1 MPNYEN
7 LRLGALLYGFS
18 GDNTSALIGGGLTF
32 NYAINDIISFEGQY
46 TYDKTN
52 EHAGTGGI
60 RLTLPLD
67 GNLSRNYNRTEK
79 LFVTR
84 VQRDI
89 DIVTNRKIVPTQVE
103 ELQPNIVAIKKSE
116 LFKVVKSSDDNFSA
130 TVYTDSV
137 IDIISS
143 KKTTIIVDDN
153 IPDGEPFPFSDIAMY
168 NFEPVSK
175 NEIAVTPIVV
185 KEDGKLV
192 LEDDKKQNV
201 TIPVVG
207 KDGTLVLEGDKKQ
220 NVTISLVGKDGTVQ
234 SIMDKIVIQPPIK
247 KDDVK
252 RAGIM
257 PVVKKD
263 GKYYILLCKETDK
276 DFYEW
281 PSGKVEAKDNH
292 NFKVTA
298 VRETFEEAMLKIVEA
313 DVNKAINN
321 GTFILDSSAK
331 TFAAIIKFDN
341 LDTKKMTA
349 EALKKNKDPT
359 IPSCMKEKDGYSLV
373 PAEEIKKLAQDNA
386 GKKFNKA
393 TNPANVKTIDNEII
407 RLQSNYANSLINC
420 AKQLED
426 SIKSM
431 K

>member
-1 MPNYEN
+1 MVYKKNF
-7 LRLGALLYGFS
+7 ALAVSSY
-18 GDNTSALIGGGLTF
+18 TVAL
-32 NYAINDIISFEGQY
+32 
-46 TYDKTN
+46 
-52 EHAGTGGI
+52 
-60 RLTLPLD
+60 
-67 GNLSRNYNRTEK
+67 EK
-79 LFVTR
+79 L
-84 VQRDI
+84 
-89 DIVTNRKIVPTQVE
+89 
-103 ELQPNIVAIKKSE
+103 
-116 LFKVVKSSDDNFSA
+116 
-130 TVYTDSV
+130 
-137 IDIISS
+137 
-143 KKTTIIVDDN
+143 
-153 IPDGEPFPFSDIAMY
+153 
-168 NFEPVSK
+168 
-175 NEIAVTPIVV
+175 
-185 KEDGKLV
+185 
-192 LEDDKKQNV
+192 
-201 TIPVVG
+201 
-207 KDGTLVLEGDKKQ
+207 
-220 NVTISLVGKDGTVQ
+220 
-234 SIMDKIVIQPPIK
+234 K

-331 TFAAIIKFDN
+331 TFAAVIKFDN

-386 GKKFNKA
+386 GKKINKN

-420 AKQLED
+420 AKQLEN
-426 SIKSM
+426 SIKNM